1 MTKILKIHL
10 SLCTAMVVGLAAPQP
25 VSAQSA
31 PALSGLFAC
40 EAISNAEAQ
49 LSCFQIETAKLRGVA
64 SPSTSTSTSPSAS
77 SSSGPIF
84 APSAAPVVT
93 DSLAAQKETL
103 ALERQQLAAEK
114 DRLAAEKKRVAA
126 LEKQMK
132 DKANPPK
139 ERTVAIV
146 STSRFGPNRF
156 IRFTLENGEVWQQTE
171 AAYVRLGRGDPDMMT
186 LKRTSFGGSTGRV
199 NGKAPTLR
207 LKQVK

>member
-1 MTKILKIHL
+1 MRHSPTKHAILPAAFLLL
-10 SLCTAMVVGLAAPQP
+10 SIPQLTH
-25 VSAQSA
+25 AQSA

-64 SPSTSTSTSPSAS
+64 SPSAS

>member
-64 SPSTSTSTSPSAS
+64 AS
-77 SSSGPIF
+77 SAPPSSGPIS